1 VHELTFRY
9 PRRRGAALLARGAL
23 VAIGGLVS
31 VLLAPSPAHAVPPDV
46 PPAPATVHPRLLF
59 SAADVPS
66 LRARVAA
73 GGVPG
78 AAWAR
83 LQEQA
88 EGLLVRVQPDAV
100 RDSVDQTG
108 PYGLQNE
115 MPTYLLN
122 LGLAYQLSGDVRYGR
137 RVVDLLLALKDADYP
152 YWCCHDLGVGDLLYG
167 IGLGF
172 DWSYELMTPD
182 ERQQIV
188 SAMWT
193 PEHESF
199 LFGRTLGYNPT
210 NPYSANLEISNWI
223 GVTAGGAGLTLL
235 AIRGEPGIPA
245 DTIRPFEA
253 YVTRALE
260 RTTTYFE
267 HAVDP
272 LGANHEG
279 MTYAYYGLKNTV
291 PFALA
296 ARREG
301 LGDLIAGTGVPGMAR
316 WATSEQLPGEG
327 QNFVP
332 LNDSQRESALEFE
345 ALMFGVAPDN
355 GVAQWL
361 WQRTVGAQGND
372 YFHDPHVP
380 ETGPVTCPTEPLVDL
395 FACLQANGRYYA
407 AHYVSTILYYRS
419 PAETPEVDPASV
431 GPLSVHYAQRG
442 LVDARTGFARGAEEV
457 ISTFEALRDGRGHFQ
472 YDAANFTIYGMGGRF
487 AIDPGYACVA
497 CGQDLDEG
505 YATAHNVVVV
515 DGARAT
521 QTTNSRYWRGTTIDS
536 FVNAPNLSLAHADLR
551 YAYSADPNAQ
561 FDAPYAGRDHLFSR
575 APGRPVIVAVADQ
588 LQRDRSPA
596 SRHSYT
602 WQMLSDKQNRVQTT
616 GSAFTITA
624 ANGATLVGRTAAA
637 GRASADPVV
646 QTRTQILAN
655 PTMDIGSAQP
665 VVYTTTPRQR
675 AFDHLAVIA
684 LTPAGA
690 EPATTQTL
698 RLRGANAIS
707 VIWRGREDIIV
718 RKLAA
723 ARQVT
728 GRVST
733 DAEIARFTP
742 DAGET
747 LIQGGTR
754 LSSGGLEYISV
765 TGTAATVTV
774 SGDEVNAVGDSD
786 NAYRVFAPQEIS
798 SVRVNGAAVAACR
811 DGAYLRLPCGEVPI
825 VGP

>member
-1 VHELTFRY
+1 MFRHTSRGTARLT
-9 PRRRGAALLARGAL
+9 AL
-23 VAIGGLVS
+23 VLIAIAWPVGMV
-31 VLLAPSPAHAVPPDV
+31 LAPSPAHAVAPDV
-46 PPAPATVHPRLLF
+46 PQAPATVHPRLLF
-59 SAADVPS
+59 SAGDVPW

-78 AAWAR
+78 AAWTR

-100 RDSVDQTG
+100 RESVDQRG

-115 MPTYLLN
+115 MPTYLIN

-137 RVVDLLLALKDADYP
+137 RVVDLLLAIKDANYP
-152 YWCCHDLGVGDLLYG
+152 YWCCEDLGVGDLLYG

-253 YVTRALE
+253 YMTRALE
-260 RTTTYFE
+260 RTKSYFV

-279 MTYAYYGLKNTV
+279 MTYAHYGLKNTV

-301 LGDLIAGTGVPGMAR
+301 LGDLIAGTGLPGLAR
-316 WATSEQLPGEG
+316 WAAAEQLPGEA
-327 QNFVP
+327 QKFVP
-332 LNDSQRESALEFE
+332 LNDSNREIGLEFN
-345 ALMFGVAPDN
+345 AMMFAITPHN

-361 WQRTVGAQGND
+361 WQRTVGVQGNN
-372 YFHDPHVP
+372 YFGEPHAP
-380 ETGPVTCPTEPLVDL
+380 ETVPATCPTEPFSAL
-395 FACLQANGRYYA
+395 FACYLDNAGRYYTA
-407 AHYVSTILYYRS
+407 QYVSTILYYRS
-419 PAETPEVDPASV
+419 LVETPEVDPASA
-431 GPLSVHYAQRG
+431 GPLSVHYGQRG
-442 LVDARTGFARGAEEV
+442 LVDARTGYAQGSGEV

-472 YDAANFTIYGMGGRF
+472 YDAGNFTIYGMGGRF

-505 YATAHNVVVV
+505 YPTAHNVVVV

-521 QTTNSRYWRGTTIDS
+521 QTTYSRYWRGTTIDS
-536 FVNAPNLSLAHADLR
+536 FVNAPSLSLAHADLR

-561 FDAPYAGRDHLFSR
+561 FDAPYAGRDHLLLR
-575 APGRPVIVAVADQ
+575 TPGRPVVVAIADQ
-588 LQRDRSPA
+588 LQRDRSAA

-602 WQMLSDKQNRVQTT
+602 WQMLSDKQNRVQTA
-616 GSAFTITA
+616 GPAFTITA
-624 ANGATLVGRTAAA
+624 ANGSALVARTAAA
-637 GRASADPVV
+637 GNADADPVV
-646 QTRTQILAN
+646 QTRTQILGN
-655 PTMDIGSAQP
+655 PSMDFGSPQP
-665 VVYTTTPRQR
+665 VIYTTTPSQL
-675 AFDHLAVIA
+675 AFDHLAVMA

-690 EPATTQTL
+690 EPATSQTL
-698 RLRGANAIS
+698 RTLGANAIS
-707 VIWRGREDIIV
+707 VTWRGRQDVIV
-718 RKLAA
+718 RRLAG
-723 ARQVT
+723 ARRVI
-728 GRVST
+728 GRVRT
-733 DAEIARFTP
+733 DAEIAKFTP
-742 DAGET
+742 GAGET
-747 LIQGGTR
+747 VIRGGTR
-754 LSSGGLEYISV
+754 LSSGGRDYMSV
-765 TGTAATVTV
+765 SGTAATVTV
-774 SGDEVNAVGDSD
+774 SGDEVQAFGDSD
-786 NAYRVFAPQEIS
+786 NTYRVFAPQKIS
-798 SVRVNGAAVAACR
+798 SVLVNGAPVPACR
-811 DGAYLRLPCGEVPI
+811 DGNYLRLPCG
-825 VGP
+825 

>member
-1 VHELTFRY
+1 VPKRVYELTFRY
-9 PRRRGAALLARGAL
+9 LCWHEAARLARVGL
-23 VAIGGLVS
+23 IAIGGV
-31 VLLAPSPAHAVPPDV
+31 VGMLLAPSPAHAVAPDV
-46 PPAPATVHPRLLF
+46 QQAPATVHPRLLF
-59 SAADVPS
+59 SAADVPA

-78 AAWAR
+78 AAWTR

-88 EGLLVRVQPDAV
+88 EGLLLRVQPDAV
-100 RDSVDQTG
+100 RESVDQRG

-115 MPTYLLN
+115 MPTYLIN

-152 YWCCHDLGVGDLLYG
+152 YWCCEDLGVGDLLYG

-193 PEHESF
+193 PEHEAF
-199 LFGRTLGYNPT
+199 LFGRTLGYNPV

-245 DTIRPFEA
+245 DTIRPVDT
-253 YVTRALE
+253 YMTRAME
-260 RTTTYFE
+260 RTKSYFR
-267 HAVDP
+267 HAIDP

-301 LGDLIAGTGVPGMAR
+301 LGDLIAGTGLPGVAR
-316 WATSEQLPGEG
+316 WAASEQLPGEG

-345 ALMFGVAPDN
+345 ALMFGIAPDN

-372 YFHDPHVP
+372 YFREPHEP
-380 ETGPVTCPTEPLVDL
+380 ETAPRTCPTEPIVEL
-395 FACLQANGRYYA
+395 FACFQHNGRYYA
-407 AHYVSTILYYRS
+407 TQYVSTILYYRS
-419 PAETPEVDPASV
+419 PAETPEIDPASV

-442 LVDARTGFARGAEEV
+442 LVDARTGFARGTGEV
-457 ISTFEALRDGRGHFQ
+457 ISTFEALRDGRGHFH
-472 YDAANFTIYGMGGRF
+472 YDAGNFTIYGMGGRF

-521 QTTNSRYWRGTTIDS
+521 QTTYSRYWRGTTIDG
-536 FVNAPNLSLAHADLR
+536 FVNAPNLSLARADLR
-551 YAYSADPNAQ
+551 YAYSADPNAR
-561 FDAPYAGRDHLFSR
+561 FDPPYARRDHLFSR
-575 APGRPVIVAVADQ
+575 AAGRPVIVAVADQ
-588 LQRDRSPA
+588 LQRDRSSA

-602 WQMLSDKQNRVQTT
+602 WQMLSDKQNRVETA

-637 GRASADPVV
+637 GNTDPVV
-646 QTRTQILAN
+646 QTRTQILGN
-655 PTMDIGSAQP
+655 PTIDIGSPQP

-698 RLRGANAIS
+698 RIPGANAMS
-707 VIWRGREDIIV
+707 VTWRGGQDVIV
-718 RKLAA
+718 RRRAG
-723 ARQVT
+723 ARRVT
-728 GRVST
+728 GAVST
-733 DAEIARFTP
+733 DASIAKFTP

-747 LIQGGTR
+747 VIREGTR
-754 LSSGGLEYISV
+754 LSSGGRDYISV

-774 SGDEVNAVGDSD
+774 SGDEVQAAGNSD
-786 NAYRVFAPQEIS
+786 NTYRVFAPQTIS
-798 SVRVNGAAVAACR
+798 SVRVNGAPVASCR
-811 DGAYLRLPCGEVPI
+811 DGDYLRLPCS
-825 VGP
+825 